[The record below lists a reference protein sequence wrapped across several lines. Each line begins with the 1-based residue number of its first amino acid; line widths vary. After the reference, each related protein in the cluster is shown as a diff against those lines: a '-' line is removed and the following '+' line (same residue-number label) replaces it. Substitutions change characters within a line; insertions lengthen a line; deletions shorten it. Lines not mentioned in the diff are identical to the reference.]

1 MGARCAPNLRPLSR
15 IGGCRHALCVDRA
28 GYPCR
33 ISFNGG
39 DIPIGGA
46 NPLPTDATLT
56 GLFSPLFISL
66 DGGGTETILPN
77 FSASIAFA
85 ENGLEDGSFALIEAT
100 PSTTPAPEP
109 ETLPL
114 LLIGIGALALAR
126 RTRQRKT

>member
-1 MGARCAPNLRPLSR
+1 VHFVGGGTLVFGSSYFTLS
-15 IGGCRHALCVDRA
+15 IDG
-28 GYPCR
+28 